1 MFTNEDYERLL
12 VKYTSQGIPA
22 GESIQHFC
30 DRNKV
35 PYNLFDKWY
44 RDTRHK
50 VVKVKVDGK
59 PTTDTDSGSSLMG
72 SIMDGIKPQGKPA
85 ERDPEW
91 TEANPKP
98 GSVAYIDQHPE
109 EGGQK
114 DTVRIMVDIRMS
126 NGMQIRQRNLSR
138 HQLQKLVEN
147 LEVLC

>member
-50 VVKVKVDGK
+50 VVKVKVDGM
-59 PTTDTDSGSSLMG
+59 PTTGPDTGQSIMG
-72 SIMDGIKPQGKPA
+72 SIMDEIKPQAKPD
-85 ERDPEW
+85 EREPEW
-91 TEANPKP
+91 TEDNPKP
-98 GSVAYIDQHPE
+98 GSVAYLDQHPE
-109 EGGQK
+109 EAQK
-114 DTVRIMVDIRMS
+114 KESVRIMVDIRMS

-138 HQLQKLVEN
+138 HQLLKLVEK
-147 LEVLC
+147 LEALC

>member
-50 VVKVKVDGK
+50 VVKVKVDGM
-59 PTTDTDSGSSLMG
+59 PVTGPDSDPSIMG
-72 SIMDGIKPQGKPA
+72 SIMDEIKPQAKPA
-85 ERDPEW
+85 EREPEW
-91 TEANPKP
+91 TEDNPKP
-98 GSVAYIDQHPE
+98 GSVAYLDLHPE
-109 EGGQK
+109 ESGQK
-114 DTVRIMVDIRMS
+114 ETVRIMVDIRMS
-126 NGMQIRQRNLSR
+126 NGMQIRQRNLSHR
-138 HQLQKLVEN
+138 GLMRLVEN
-147 LEVLC
+147 LEALC

>member
-50 VVKVKVDGK
+50 VVKVKVDGM
-59 PTTDTDSGSSLMG
+59 PVTGPDSDPSIMG
-72 SIMDGIKPQGKPA
+72 SIMDEIKPQAKPVGR
-85 ERDPEW
+85 EQEW
-91 TEANPKP
+91 TEENPKA
-98 GSVAYIDQHPE
+98 GSVAYLDQHPE
-109 EGGQK
+109 EAEKKGY
-114 DTVRIMVDIRMS
+114 VRIMIDIRMS
-126 NGMQIRQRNLSR
+126 NGMQIRQKNLIH
-138 HQLQKLVEN
+138 HQLKKLVEN
-147 LEVLC
+147 LEALC